1 MRERS
6 AMLASVTFAFVLI
19 AGLML
24 QSTLSADAEDCIAKP
39 NAPAPQGEHWYY
51 RIDHANNRQCWRLGP
66 EGLRVR
72 AEECAANREGDR
84 AGSRSTAARAGARA
98 SPGDHRIVRCSCC
111 KGRGRARA
119 ESCAQRSPLCRSSI
133 RRECQTFRPPCSL
146 RHSRNSSNGR
156 KPPARSTRCRRRTI
170 PRRQTSVT
178 RQRPAPSQSRHGKLP
193 RDLRLRLHRQQT
205 WKLITRSLSS

>member
-19 AGLML
+19 AGLVL

-66 EGLRVR
+66 EGTPR
-72 AEECAANREGDR
+72 AIGRTSRAKECAANREAGR
-84 AGSRSTAARAGARA
+84 AGSRSTAARAGALA
-98 SPGDHRIVRCSCC
+98 SPGNHRIVRCSCC

-119 ESCAQRSPLCRSSI
+119 KSCVSVSGLPSAVPRYAENARPSALRAACATAGVRRTDANRQRD
-133 RRECQTFRPPCSL
+133 
-146 RHSRNSSNGR
+146 
-156 KPPARSTRCRRRTI
+156 RRRAGGGQF
-170 PRRQTSVT
+170 RVVKRQ
-178 RQRPAPSQSRHGKLP
+178 
-193 RDLRLRLHRQQT
+193 
-205 WKLITRSLSS
+205 